1 MKKYNNNY
9 NTILKFSI
17 LVFNSLILLFINNNM
32 RDCCASTKRA
42 KKCKRKDGKLFSL
55 PRKFTKKRC
64 AHIKGFTMRSSCAP
78 YKYC

>member
-1 MKKYNNNY
+1 
-9 NTILKFSI
+9 
-17 LVFNSLILLFINNNM
+17 M

-42 KKCKRKDGKLFSL
+42 KKCKRRDGKLFNL

>member
-1 MKKYNNNY
+1 M
-9 NTILKFSI
+9 
-17 LVFNSLILLFINNNM
+17 LFINNM
-32 RDCCASTKRA
+32 RDCCISTKRA